1 MGYWVKNI
9 KNRSP
14 LNSPPGLW
22 GEHAGSAFL
31 SLLGGR
37 RGRLRAALKALGVGP
52 GLNVGK
58 EVMAGLVPAIHAAPS
73 QISRLLRLPSVQ
85 RLMTRLPRS
94 RGWPGR
100 ARS

>member
-1 MGYWVKNI
+1 MRQVGINTGAISGAK
-9 KNRSP
+9 
-14 LNSPPGLW
+14 G
-22 GEHAGSAFL
+22 AFPTNKW
-31 SLLGGR
+31 
-37 RGRLRAALKALGVGP
+37 ALKALGVGP

-85 RLMTRLPRS
+85 RLMTRLRCS

-100 ARS
+100 ARP